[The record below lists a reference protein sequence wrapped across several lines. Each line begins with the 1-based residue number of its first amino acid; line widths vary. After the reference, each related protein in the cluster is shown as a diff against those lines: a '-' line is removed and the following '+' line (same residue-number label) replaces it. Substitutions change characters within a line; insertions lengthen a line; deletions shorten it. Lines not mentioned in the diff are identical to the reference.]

1 MSPVAEL
8 EARLTGADGAEH
20 LNDIQQ
26 LFAAS
31 ESPDLAA
38 VAEALQAIPRV
49 LSHHRR
55 RVGGNAVGNDVGADT
70 VVIEW
75 LQQHSEAYYSALVQL
90 ALSKDPRG
98 QVCAIRL
105 YMAALQNH
113 DTESRTASLD
123 SEGSAAGAARAAPER
138 RIQHLLAEL
147 LLAERWSKHVVNC
160 LATEFMA
167 TYIDVR
173 HHVLTHI
180 KVCLG
185 QVGKVSSASDGAL
198 TAPPSK
204 RLKQTAPFADLMRSR
219 GLPLRDLFSRVFA
232 LLREVA
238 EPVPAPS
245 AENGGGEAGD
255 IELLVSA
262 GRPAGN
268 FMRDYRRLFQET
280 WLQLLSLRVP
290 LDHCMPLLQLVPTRV
305 MPHLSNPL
313 MLADFYLRAFNSDS
327 LEVSVMSLSGFF
339 LLLTKHSLGDPE
351 TLSSSSSE
359 FYGQLYS
366 LIKPETFLLA
376 QRARFQR
383 LLAASLTSGLLPA
396 RFAAVFAKKCM
407 CVAVAVADYGAV
419 MWLVAVTYSL
429 IQKHHSHCKYLL
441 HQAPSNG
448 SAAQPPSEE
457 VPFSITDSLPVALTK
472 VTHTSLWELK
482 LLQRHH
488 VPAVATLLQ
497 LFSKPFFKPSSRK
510 LDPELFLDQS
520 VENIY
525 KQALKSGDRQSAKWK
540 ARGEACPLAFKV
552 EDDALTLRLDG
563 WAGALSTSQRRVGAG
578 L

>member
-1 MSPVAEL
+1 MSPVSEL

-20 LNDIQQ
+20 LNEIQQ
-26 LFAAS
+26 LYAAC

-55 RVGGNAVGNDVGADT
+55 CISGKATGSDDGADKL
-70 VVIEW
+70 VVEW
-75 LQQHSEAYYSALVQL
+75 LQQHTEAYHSALVQL

-105 YMAALQNH
+105 FMAALQNH
-113 DTESRTASLD
+113 DAESRIARLH
-123 SEGSAAGAARAAPER
+123 SEGSATGAARTAPDA
-138 RIQHLLAEL
+138 RIQHLLTEL
-147 LLAERWSKHVVNC
+147 LLAERWSKHIVNC
-160 LATEFMA
+160 LTTEFMA

-173 HHVLTHI
+173 HLVLTHI
-180 KVCLG
+180 NVCLG
-185 QVGKVSSASDGAL
+185 QISKVTSTSEGPL

-204 RLKQTAPFADLMRSR
+204 KLKQMAPFADLMRSR
-219 GLPLRDLFSRVFA
+219 GLPLRDLFSRAFA
-232 LLREVA
+232 LLRQVA
-238 EPVPAPS
+238 EPSPAAA
-245 AENGGGEAGD
+245 AEHGNGEAGD
-255 IELLVSA
+255 TELLAPA
-262 GRPAGN
+262 GRPAG
-268 FMRDYRRLFQET
+268 FFIRDYRRLFQET

-290 LDHCMPLLQLVPTRV
+290 LDQCMPVLQLVPARV

-313 MLADFYLRAFNSDS
+313 LLADFYLRAFSSDS

-339 LLLTKHSLGDPE
+339 LLLTQHSLGDPE
-351 TLSSSSSE
+351 TLSSSSNE

-366 LIKPETFLLA
+366 LIKPETFLLS

-383 LLAASLTSGLLPA
+383 LLAASLMSGLLPA

-448 SAAQPPSEE
+448 SAAEPSSEE
-457 VPFSITDSLPVALTK
+457 GAFSIADTLSVALTK
-472 VTHTSLWELK
+472 VTSTSLWELK
-482 LLQRHH
+482 LLERHH
-488 VPAVATLLQ
+488 VPAVATLLK

-520 VENIY
+520 IENIY
-525 KQALKSGDRQSAKWK
+525 KQALKTGDRQSAKWK

-552 EDDALTLRLDG
+552 EDDALTLRLNG